1 MKKNDEGLIK
11 NSDERIIGELQTILT
26 ITYILTIGIGMLFS
40 FQKYRHFGINIFDYA
55 DVFDFLI
62 TPFSDF
68 KILMFSV
75 GSIFAGLSIVR
86 IDMYI
91 KRTKPK
97 YYSRVN
103 FGMDKKKWFEPVRYT
118 MYIFVV
124 LFYLYLTSEAY
135 GNLTKSVIEKQNTID
150 VKFNDGEIT
159 TGILIGKTSEILFL
173 KKNGKVTAIPIKS
186 MVKEIGIK

>member
-11 NSDERIIGELQTILT
+11 NSYERIIGEIQTLLT
-26 ITYILTIGIGMLFS
+26 ITYIITVGIGMLFS

-68 KILMFSV
+68 KVLMFSV
-75 GSIFAGLSIVR
+75 ISAVFCLSIIR
-86 IDMYI
+86 IDIYM
-91 KRTKPK
+91 KNNKPK

-103 FGMDKKKWFEPVRYT
+103 FGMDKKKWFEHFRYSFYT
-118 MYIFVV
+118 FTV
-124 LFYLYLTSEAY
+124 LFYLYGSSYIY
-135 GNLTKSVIEKQNTID
+135 GSLTKNIIEKQNTID

-159 TGILIGKTSEILFL
+159 SGILIGKTSEILFL
-173 KKNGKVTAIPIKS
+173 KKNEKIIAIPIKS
-186 MVKEIGIK
+186 MIKEIGIK